1 VELLLGAPDSDDAK
15 SLLLCAVAAAAAE
28 LPDAALSGCSHAR
41 LRCLQRLLNCLASEI
56 GRTLAACERPPA
68 PEELARS
75 VARWQAATDEE
86 AAQLAGVLAAS

>member
-1 VELLLGAPDSDDAK
+1 MPEIARDARDH
-15 SLLLCAVAAAAAE
+15 STCLATE
-28 LPDAALSGCSHAR
+28 IERALRRVGGVQEAR
-41 LRCLQRLLNCLASEI
+41 LISGDLRR
-56 GRTLAACERPPA
+56 RTLAACERPPA